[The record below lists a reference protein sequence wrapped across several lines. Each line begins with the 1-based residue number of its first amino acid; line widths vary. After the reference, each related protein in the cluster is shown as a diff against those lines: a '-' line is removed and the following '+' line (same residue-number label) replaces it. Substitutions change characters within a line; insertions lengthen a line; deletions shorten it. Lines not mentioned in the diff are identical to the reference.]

1 MFIKIYKYHIKEDK
15 EEAFLAIQEKVVS
28 IYQAYI
34 NCEVMFLKSL
44 QDETMWLEI
53 SRYFSKD
60 DYLNGVQKINE
71 NPAIQSLFKKFESCL
86 VSEVSDIEEQHFLL
100 KLRILTGE

>member
-44 QDETMWLEI
+44 EDETIWLEI
-53 SRYFSKD
+53 SRYFSED
-60 DYLNGVQKINE
+60 DYLSGVQKINE
-71 NPAIQSLFKKFESCL
+71 NRAIQSLFKDL
-86 VSEVSDIEEQHFLL
+86 NHA
-100 KLRILTGE
+100 